1 MQKEQL
7 LIHLLLYRIIDKVNK
22 MKKLIQLF
30 LISLILLGKVFGQE
44 YKKQF
49 IKGNISDKTFAV
61 REAAGQEGIW
71 LSQKAIEFVLENTDI
86 VGTDRDMDGL
96 AVAAVLSLP
105 NDYVAALS
113 DTDKAGVMDKFI
125 QLFDTFSRSNTVQIA
140 VQSKVLSLK
149 ENINTDPFTGV
160 LNKFLQSPQVLS
172 SDSSLLKSV
181 INSLGFI
188 GNNISFSIL
197 YNDLND
203 KRYSAYYSEIEAT
216 IAKLIPVSM
225 NEVLQIIQS
234 KDAANTQRIFNL
246 VKQADITTNNLCEIA
261 ENILIESP
269 LASLQFEALNI
280 LNSHKWT
287 RASNSVLAFFAACQK
302 NFQNGLVEEDS
313 FVGLINSL
321 VNLSPLDAVSPLIKY
336 LGELNSQLEYNNS
349 VSQKV
354 VLAVINSL
362 GAIGDKS
369 AFDALL
375 SVTYLNYPEP
385 VLSAAR
391 QALAG
396 LRW

>member
-1 MQKEQL
+1 
-7 LIHLLLYRIIDKVNK
+7 
-22 MKKLIQLF
+22 MKKLISLF
-30 LISLILLGKVFGQE
+30 LVSLILLTNAFGQE
-44 YKKQF
+44 YKKKF
-49 IKGNISDKTFAV
+49 IKGNISDKTAAV
-61 REAAGQEGIW
+61 REASGQEGIW
-71 LSQKAIEFVLENTDI
+71 LSQKAIDFVLENNDI
-86 VGTDRDMDGL
+86 IGTDRDMDGL

-105 NDYVAALS
+105 NDYVSGLS
-113 DTDKAGVMDKFI
+113 EADKNAVMDKFI
-125 QLFDTFSRSNTVQIA
+125 LLFDKFSRSNTVQIA
-140 VQSKVLSLK
+140 VQSKILSLK
-149 ENINTDPFTGV
+149 DTINTEPFTDV

-181 INSLGFI
+181 ISSLGFI

-203 KRYSAYYSEIEAT
+203 KRYSAYYSDIEAT
-216 IAKLIPVSM
+216 IKKLIPVSM
-225 NEVLQIIQS
+225 NEVLQIVRS

-269 LASLQFEALNI
+269 LISLQFEALAI

-287 RASNSVLAFFAACQK
+287 RASNSVLAFFTTSQK
-302 NFQNGLVEEDS
+302 NFQNGLVEEDQ

-336 LGELNSQLEYNNS
+336 LGELNTQLEYNNS
-349 VSQKV
+349 VSQNV

>member
-1 MQKEQL
+1 
-7 LIHLLLYRIIDKVNK
+7 
-22 MKKLIQLF
+22 MKKLVLL
-30 LISLILLGKVFGQE
+30 LITVYFFTETVFAQD

-49 IKGNISDKTFAV
+49 IKGNISDKTTAV
-61 REAAGQEGIW
+61 REASGQEGIW
-71 LSQKAIEFVLENTDI
+71 LSQKAIEFVLENNAVI
-86 VGTDRDMDGL
+86 GTDRDMDGL

-105 NDYVAALS
+105 NDYIFSLS
-113 DTDKAGVMDKFI
+113 EIDREKVMNQFI
-125 QLFDTFSRSNTVQIA
+125 ELFDKFSRSNTVQIA

-149 ENINTDPFTGV
+149 DHINTAPFTDV
-160 LNKFLQSPQVLS
+160 LNRFMQGSSVLS

-203 KRYSAYYSEIEAT
+203 KRYSAYTPELEQSIK
-216 IAKLIPVSM
+216 KLIPVSM
-225 NEVLQIIQS
+225 NEVLQIIHS
-234 KDAANTQRIFNL
+234 KDPANIQRIFNL
-246 VKQADITTNNLCEIA
+246 VKQADNITQNNLCEIA
-261 ENILIESP
+261 ENILNESP
-269 LASLQFEALNI
+269 IIELQFEALTI

-287 RASNSVLAFFAACQK
+287 RASASVLAFFTISQK
-302 NFQNGLVEEDS
+302 NYNNSQISEDQ
-313 FVGLINSL
+313 FVNLINSL
-321 VNLSPLDAVSPLIKY
+321 VNISPLDAVNPLIKY
-336 LGELNSQLEYNNS
+336 LGELNSQLEANIPVAQN
-349 VSQKV
+349 V

-369 AFDALL
+369 AFDSLL

>member
-1 MQKEQL
+1 MKKQFTLL
-7 LIHLLLYRIIDKVNK
+7 LITIMLLN
-22 MKKLIQLF
+22 
-30 LISLILLGKVFGQE
+30 SVFAQE

-49 IKGNISDKTFAV
+49 IKGNITDKTNAV
-61 REAAGQEGIW
+61 REASGQEGIW
-71 LSQKAIEFVLENTDI
+71 LSQKAIDFVLENNEI
-86 VGTDRDMDGL
+86 IGTDRDMDGL

-105 NDYVAALS
+105 NDYVFGLS
-113 DTDKAGVMDKFI
+113 ETEKTQILNKFI
-125 QLFDTFSRSNTVQIA
+125 ALFDNFSRSNTVQIA

-149 ENINTDPFTGV
+149 DNMNTDAFTEV
-160 LNKFLQSPQVLS
+160 LNKFLQGSTVLS

-197 YNDLND
+197 YNNLND
-203 KRYSAYYSEIEAT
+203 KRYSAYYPEIEET
-216 IAKLIPVSM
+216 IKKLIPVSM
-225 NEVLQIIQS
+225 NEVLQIVHS
-234 KDAANTQRIFNL
+234 RDAANTQRIFNL
-246 VKQADITTNNLCEIA
+246 VKQAEISTNNLCEIA
-261 ENILIESP
+261 ENVLNDAPLISLKFDA
-269 LASLQFEALNI
+269 LAI

-287 RASNSVLAFFAACQK
+287 RASNSVLAFFAAAQK
-302 NFQNGLVEEDS
+302 DFQNELIAEDQ

-321 VNLSPLDAVSPLIKY
+321 VNISPLDAVNPLIKY
-336 LGELNSQLEYNNS
+336 LGELNQQLEYNNT
-349 VSQKV
+349 VAQNI

-362 GAIGDKS
+362 GAIGDKQ
-369 AFDALL
+369 AFDSLL

>member
-1 MQKEQL
+1 
-7 LIHLLLYRIIDKVNK
+7 

-30 LISLILLGKVFGQE
+30 LVSLILLGNVFGQE

-49 IKGNISDKTFAV
+49 IKGNISDKTAAV
-61 REAAGQEGIW
+61 REASGQEGIW
-71 LSQKAIEFVLENTDI
+71 LSEKAIEFVLENNDI
-86 VGTDRDMDGL
+86 IGTDRDMDGL

-105 NDYVAALS
+105 NDYVAGLS
-113 DTDKAGVMDKFI
+113 ETDKSAVMDKFI
-125 QLFDTFSRSNTVQIA
+125 ELFDKFSRSNTVQIA

-149 ENINTDPFTGV
+149 DIINTDPFTDV

-203 KRYSAYYSEIEAT
+203 KRYSAYYAEIEQT
-216 IAKLIPVSM
+216 ITKLIPVSM
-225 NEVLQIIQS
+225 NEVLQIVKS
-234 KDAANTQRIFNL
+234 RDSANIQRIFNL
-246 VKQADITTNNLCEIA
+246 VKQAKNISTNNLCEIA
-261 ENILIESP
+261 ENVLIDAP
-269 LASLQFEALNI
+269 LVSLQFEALNI

-287 RASNSVLAFFAACQK
+287 RASNSVLAFFTASQK
-302 NFQNGLVEEDS
+302 NFQNGLIEEDQ

-349 VSQKV
+349 VAQNV

>member
-1 MQKEQL
+1 
-7 LIHLLLYRIIDKVNK
+7 
-22 MKKLIQLF
+22 MKKLITLLLLSST
-30 LISLILLGKVFGQE
+30 LISAAFGQA

-49 IKGNISDKTFAV
+49 IKGNISDKTAAV
-61 REAAGQEGIW
+61 REASGEEGIW
-71 LSQKAIEFVLENTDI
+71 LSQKAIDFVLENNEI
-86 VGTDRDMDGL
+86 IGTDRELDGL

-105 NDYVAALS
+105 NDYIYGLS
-113 DTDKAGVMDKFI
+113 ENDRNAMMNKFI
-125 QLFDTFSRSNTVQIA
+125 DLFEKFNRSNTVQIA

-149 ENINTDPFTGV
+149 DHINTAPFTEI
-160 LNKFLQSPQVLS
+160 LNKFMQGSSVLS

-203 KRYSAYYSEIEAT
+203 KRYSAYTPELEQSVK
-216 IAKLIPVSM
+216 KLIPISM
-225 NEVLQIIQS
+225 NEILQIIQS
-234 KDAANTQRIFNL
+234 RDPANIQRIFNL
-246 VKQADITTNNLCEIA
+246 VKQADNITPANLCEIS
-261 ENILIESP
+261 ENVLNESP
-269 LASLQFEALNI
+269 IVELQFEALSI

-287 RASNSVLAFFAACQK
+287 RASASVLAFFSASQK
-302 NFQNGLVEEDS
+302 NYQNNLITEEQ

-321 VNLSPLDAVSPLIKY
+321 VNISPLDAVNPLIKY
-336 LGELNSQLEYNNS
+336 LGELNIQHEYNNS
-349 VSQKV
+349 VAQNV

-362 GAIGDKS
+362 GAIGDKA
-369 AFDALL
+369 AFDSLL

>member
-1 MQKEQL
+1 
-7 LIHLLLYRIIDKVNK
+7 
-22 MKKLIQLF
+22 MKKLIRLF
-30 LISLILLGKVFGQE
+30 LVSVVLLSNVYGQE

-49 IKGNISDKTFAV
+49 IKGNISDKTAAV
-61 REAAGQEGIW
+61 REASGQEGIW
-71 LSQKAIEFVLENTDI
+71 LSQKAIEFVLENNDI
-86 VGTDRDMDGL
+86 IGTDRDMDGL

-105 NDYVAALS
+105 NDYVAGLS
-113 DTDKAGVMDKFI
+113 EIDKNAVMDKFI
-125 QLFDTFSRSNTVQIA
+125 ALFDEFSRSNTVQIA

-149 ENINTDPFTGV
+149 DILNTQPFTDV
-160 LNKFLQSPQVLS
+160 LNKFLQSPLVTS

-203 KRYSAYYSEIEAT
+203 KRYAAYSSDIENT
-216 IAKLIPVSM
+216 ITKLIPVSM
-225 NEVLQIIQS
+225 NEVLQIVRS
-234 KDAANTQRIFNL
+234 RDAANTQRIFAL
-246 VKQADITTNNLCEIA
+246 VTQATNISTNNLCEIA
-261 ENILIESP
+261 ENVLIESP
-269 LASLQFEALNI
+269 LTSLQFEALSI

-287 RASNSVLAFFAACQK
+287 RASNSVLAFFAESQK
-302 NFQNGLVEEDS
+302 NFQNGLIEEDQ

-321 VNLSPLDAVSPLIKY
+321 VNLSPLDAVTPLIKY

-349 VSQKV
+349 VAQNV

-369 AFDALL
+369 AFDSLL